1 MRKVFTVLGGLSFL
15 SMYVVVQNMDTGAI
29 GLWRG
34 AIFSVVFLLAGVL
47 CWRKADIF
55 IHIDKE

>member
-1 MRKVFTVLGGLSFL
+1 MRKIFTVLGGLSFL
-15 SMYVVVQNMDTGAI
+15 SMYVVIQNMDSGAI
-29 GLWRG
+29 GLSRG
-34 AIFSVVFLLAGVL
+34 IVFSIIFLLAGIL